1 MILIKDALEGALGAV
16 RLGTVASLVRITSN
30 WERIVGPQLSG
41 VCSPAYIWQKT
52 LIVHVDDPAFLAP
65 LDYSRMTILEKTK
78 AVLGDETTVQSIS
91 IRYNEEKAVKK
102 FGQKNGVP
110 APDGAVLEKI
120 AEPLSAVKDPS
131 LKSALE
137 GLFKASLGAGKKL
150 AAVALAAG
158 MAASCATAG
167 KTPGPR
173 MSNAAQ
179 HGAPPTSDEKKAAKA
194 ETDEDVAKRSAKEK
208 DAYFFFLRAQ
218 MHVHENK
225 FPEAMTDL
233 RAILELNP
241 RFIEA
246 YVEMTKLYLAL
257 GKVDDAVETA
267 QKGLAISPDDAVLNS
282 LLGVI
287 YHNSKDY
294 KRAEE
299 FLKKSLTADPSK
311 EDVRLSLAFAYLSQQ
326 KSDDAERELLE
337 ILKKDP
343 ASNTAMIYLAKA
355 YVDSKA
361 YYKAEEFLTRYSTD
375 FPDVPQG
382 YGALG
387 WVYSVQGKYDLAV
400 DVYKKYLE
408 KNPHDAEMQ
417 QHLANAYMLKKS
429 YGEALDVYKEIEKD
443 APGAADLE
451 YKMGIIYFQQ
461 GELRDALEKFQLVRL
476 SQPGNKTVGYYIA
489 RVDEE
494 LGMYKE
500 ALEEWELMLKG
511 AETDKE
517 KAEIYVKEAGVY
529 EKMKDLDKAEES
541 VVNAVKLRKEDPDLY
556 YILGLVYVKK
566 ERYDAAA
573 DNVRQAIKMDPRR
586 EEFIFYLG
594 VIYEKTKDYDKCVR
608 EMKRVLEIN
617 PKHADALNYIGF
629 LYADRNEN
637 LAQAL
642 SYVNQ
647 AMALDPDNGY
657 YEDSL
662 AWVYYKQK
670 KYALALEE
678 IQKSV
683 GHLKEKDA
691 TIYDHMGDIQAAL
704 GNWQQAAEAYS
715 TSVESKQDPE
725 VSRKLSAARDK
736 AGPAKNEKITDG
748 THENGEKASPPAPL

>member
-1 MILIKDALEGALGAV
+1 MISIKDALEGALGSV

-52 LIVHVDDPAFLAP
+52 LVVHVDDPAFLAP

-91 IRYNEEKAVKK
+91 VRYNEEKAVKK
-102 FGQKNGVP
+102 FGQKERVP
-110 APDGAVLEKI
+110 APAEEVSERDV
-120 AEPLSAVKDPS
+120 EPLSAVKDPA
-131 LKSALE
+131 LKRALE
-137 GLFKASLGAGKKL
+137 RLFKASLGSGKKL
-150 AAVALAAG
+150 AAVAVAVG
-158 MAASCATAG
+158 MAASCASAG
-167 KTPGPR
+167 KTSGSR
-173 MSNAAQ
+173 MNTAQQAA
-179 HGAPPTSDEKKAAKA
+179 PKTSDEKKAAKA
-194 ETDEDVAKRSAKEK
+194 ETDEEVAKRAAKEK
-208 DAYFFFLRAQ
+208 DATFYFLRAQ
-218 MHVHENK
+218 MRMHENQ
-225 FPEAMTDL
+225 FSEAMTDL
-233 RAILELNP
+233 RAILKLDP

-246 YVEMTKLYLAL
+246 YVEITKLSLAL
-257 GKVDDAVETA
+257 GKVEDAIETA
-267 QKGLAISPDDAVLNS
+267 QKGLAINPENPVLNS

-294 KRAEE
+294 DRAGE
-299 FLKKSLTADPSK
+299 FLKKSLAADPSR
-311 EDVRLSLAFAYLSQQ
+311 EDVRLNLAFNYLEQ
-326 KSDDAERELLE
+326 KRPDDAERELLE
-337 ILKKDP
+337 ILKKNP
-343 ASNTAMIYLAKA
+343 SSNIAMIYLAKA

-361 YYKAEEFLTRYSTD
+361 YVTAEEFLTRYTMQ

-408 KNPHDAEMQ
+408 KYPHDAEMQ
-417 QHLANAYMLKKS
+417 HHLANAYLLKKS
-429 YGEALDVYKEIEKD
+429 YGEALDVYKEIERET
-443 APGAADLE
+443 PGAADLE
-451 YKMGIIYFQQ
+451 YKMGVIYFQQ
-461 GELRDALEKFQLVRL
+461 GQMREALEKFQLVRL
-476 SQPGNKTVGYYIA
+476 AQPGNKTVPYYIA
-489 RVDEE
+489 RIDEE

-500 ALEEWELMLKG
+500 ALEEWGLMLKG
-511 AETDKE
+511 AENDKE
-517 KAEIYVKEAGVY
+517 RVEIYVKTAGVY

-541 VVNAVKLRKEDPDLY
+541 VVSAVRLKKDDPDLY
-556 YILGLVYVKK
+556 YILGVIYAKK

-573 DNVRQAIKMDPRR
+573 DNVRQAIKMDPKR

-594 VIYEKTKDYDKCVR
+594 VIYEKTKEYAKCV
-608 EMKRVLEIN
+608 EQMKRVVEIN

-642 SYVNQ
+642 AYVNK

-662 AWVYYKQK
+662 AWIYYRQQ

-704 GNWQQAAEAYS
+704 GNWQKAAEAYS
-715 TSVESKQDPE
+715 ISVELKQDTE
-725 VSRKLSAARDK
+725 VSRKLSAATSR
-736 AGPAKNEKITDG
+736 AGGTKHEKITDG
-748 THENGEKASPPAPL
+748 NNEHGGKASTPAPL

>member
-1 MILIKDALEGALGAV
+1 MILIKDALEGALGSV

-41 VCSPAYIWQKT
+41 VCCPAYIWQKT

-78 AVLGDETTVQSIS
+78 GVLGDETTVQSIS
-91 IRYNEEKAVKK
+91 VRYNEEKAVKK
-102 FGQKNGVP
+102 FGQKGRVP
-110 APDGAVLEKI
+110 APAAAVSEQVV
-120 AEPLSAVKDPS
+120 EPLSAIKDPS

-137 GLFKASLGAGKKL
+137 SLFKASLGAGKKL
-150 AAVALAAG
+150 AVVAVVAG

-167 KTPGPR
+167 KMPGSR
-173 MSNAAQ
+173 LNAAQ
-179 HGAPPTSDEKKAAKA
+179 QGAPSTTDEKKAANA
-194 ETDEDVAKRSAKEK
+194 ETDEDVAKRAAKEK
-208 DAYFFFLRAQ
+208 DAYFYFLRAQ
-218 MHVHENK
+218 MSIHENH
-225 FPEAMTDL
+225 FSEAMTDL
-233 RAILELNP
+233 RAILELDP

-246 YVEMTKLYLAL
+246 YVEMTKLSLAL

-267 QKGLAISPDDAVLNS
+267 QKGLAISPDNPVLNS

-287 YHNSKDY
+287 YHSSKDY
-294 KRAEE
+294 TRAED
-299 FLKKSLTADPSK
+299 FLKKSLAADPSR
-311 EDVRLSLAFAYLSQQ
+311 EDVRLNLAFDYLEQ
-326 KSDDAERELLE
+326 KKYDVAESELLE
-337 ILKKDP
+337 ILKKNP
-343 ASNTAMIYLAKA
+343 ASNIAMIYLAKA

-361 YYKAEEFLTRYSTD
+361 YYKAEEFLTRYTME

-400 DVYKKYLE
+400 DVYKKYIE
-408 KNPHDAEMQ
+408 KYPHDGEMQ
-417 QHLANAYMLKKS
+417 QHLANVYLLKKS
-429 YGEALDVYKEIEKD
+429 YGEALDIYKDIEKE

-451 YKMGIIYFQQ
+451 YKMGVIYFQQ

-476 SQPGNKTVGYYIA
+476 SQPGNKTVPYYIA
-489 RVDEE
+489 RIDEE

-500 ALEEWELMLKG
+500 ALGEWELMLKG
-511 AETDKE
+511 AENDKE
-517 KAEIYVKEAGVY
+517 RAEIYVKTAGVY

-541 VVNAVKLRKEDPDLY
+541 VVSAIKLRKDDPELY
-556 YILGLVYVKK
+556 YILGVVYGKK

-573 DNVRQAIKMDPRR
+573 DNVRQAIRMDPKR

-594 VIYEKTKDYDKCVR
+594 VIYEKTKDYDKCLE

-642 SYVNQ
+642 AYVNK

-662 AWVYYKQK
+662 AWIYYRQK

-691 TIYDHMGDIQAAL
+691 TIYDHMGDIQGAL
-704 GNWQQAAEAYS
+704 GNWQKAAEAYS

-725 VSRKLSAARDK
+725 VSRKLSAATK
-736 AGPAKNEKITDG
+736 QAGLTKHEKITDG